1 MSGQFVDQQ
10 RNERNAGLLLIAA
23 AALAVLAGNGPF
35 AATYQDVLH
44 FKFGP
49 ALPHMGQMALHHWI
63 ADGFEAIEAMIQPGP
78 YCFGNEVTLADIC
91 LVPQV
96 YNARRLKAPLDRFPK
111 IIAVDAALAKLPA
124 FDKARPENQPD
135 AE

>member
-49 ALPHMGQMALHHWI
+49 ALPHMSLSLATRSSTDPTLMPAWRLAGS
-63 ADGFEAIEAMIQPGP
+63 
-78 YCFGNEVTLADIC
+78 VTFRVSSRGATST
-91 LVPQV
+91 P
-96 YNARRLKAPLDRFPK
+96 
-111 IIAVDAALAKLPA
+111 
-124 FDKARPENQPD
+124 
-135 AE
+135 